1 MPFNTRRYLVHFGG
15 AMAAYTVVLFIS
27 VAILNR
33 YELSVPA
40 TIAVALAPVIPVLFA
55 LHAFIVAFR
64 EADEF
69 HRRVISEAII
79 WAAGLV
85 GFVSF
90 AWGFIEV
97 SLDVPHIPYVWVFPA
112 LIGTYG
118 VVQCLL
124 YWRLK

>member
-15 AMAAYTVVLFIS
+15 AMAAYTVVLMLS
-27 VAILNR
+27 VVALDR

-40 TIAVALAPVIPVLFA
+40 AAAVALAPVVPVLYA

-90 AWGFIEV
+90 AWGFLEVAIEV
-97 SLDVPHIPYVWVFPA
+97 PAIPYIWVLPA

-118 VVQCLL
+118 VAQCIL

>member
-1 MPFNTRRYLVHFGG
+1 MPFNTRRYVVHFGG
-15 AMAAYTVVLFIS
+15 AMAAYTVVLILS
-27 VAILNR
+27 VMALNR
-33 YELSVPA
+33 FDLSVPVA
-40 TIAVALAPVIPVLFA
+40 AAVALAPVLPVLYA

-64 EADEF
+64 QADEF

-90 AWGFIEV
+90 AWGFLEVAIE
-97 SLDVPHIPYVWVFPA
+97 VPHIPYIWVLPA

-118 VVQCLL
+118 IMQTIL
-124 YWRLK
+124 YRRLK

>member
-15 AMAAYTVVLFIS
+15 AMAAYTVVLMLS
-27 VAILNR
+27 VMALDR
-33 YELSVPA
+33 YELSAPA
-40 TIAVALAPVIPVLFA
+40 AAAVALAPVVPVLYA

-90 AWGFIEV
+90 AWGFLEVAIEV
-97 SLDVPHIPYVWVFPA
+97 PAIPYIWVLPA

-118 VVQCLL
+118 VAQCIL